1 MCLKKTHGNL
11 LFFCEKKCGIF
22 TVELNHFM
30 SKPYVKQTIKNNIS
44 FIEFYHP
51 SHNSLP
57 GDILQK
63 LVNLIKNAGD
73 NKDIKVIVL
82 QSGGDRTFCA
92 GASFKELVNISDEDS
107 GKIFFSGFANV
118 INAIRI
124 CPKLIIGRIQG
135 KTVGGGVG
143 IIAACDYSLA
153 TKYAEIKLSELNIGI
168 GPFVIGPVIERKIG
182 LSSLSQISLNPTK
195 FFTSSWA
202 KNNGLY
208 AEVFENISE
217 LDLAVQT
224 FAEELCSYNQEAMNE
239 IKKLFWRGTDHWGTL
254 LEEQAIISGRLVLSS
269 FTKEKLNKFK

>member
-1 MCLKKTHGNL
+1 MT
-11 LFFCEKKCGIF
+11 
-22 TVELNHFM
+22 
-30 SKPYVKQTIKNNIS
+30 KPYVKQTIENNTS

-57 GDILQK
+57 GDILQQ
-63 LVNLIKNAGD
+63 LVDLIKNAGD
-73 NKDIKVIVL
+73 NEDVKVIVL
-82 QSGGDRTFCA
+82 KSGGERTFCA
-92 GASFKELVNISDEDS
+92 GASFTELANISDEDS
-107 GKIFFSGFANV
+107 GKTFFSGFANV
-118 INAIRI
+118 INAMRI

>member
-1 MCLKKTHGNL
+1 
-11 LFFCEKKCGIF
+11 
-22 TVELNHFM
+22 M
-30 SKPYVKQTIKNNIS
+30 SKPYVKQTIVNNIS
-44 FIEFYHP
+44 YIEFYHP

-57 GDILQK
+57 GDILRK
-63 LVNLIKNAGD
+63 LVNLIKSAGD

-107 GKIFFSGFANV
+107 GKTFFSGFANV
-118 INAIRI
+118 INAMRI

-135 KTVGGGVG
+135 KTVGGWLG

-182 LSSLSQISLNPTK
+182 LSSFSKISLNPTR
-195 FFTSSWA
+195 FFAASWA
-202 KNNGLY
+202 KDNGLY
-208 AEVFENISE
+208 TEVFENISE

-224 FAEELCSYNQEAMNE
+224 FAEELCSFNQEAMNE
-239 IKKLFWRGTDHWGTL
+239 IKKLFWRGTDHWDALL
-254 LEEQAIISGRLVLSS
+254 LEQAKISGRLVLSN
-269 FTKEKLNKFK
+269 FTKDKLSKFK

>member
-1 MCLKKTHGNL
+1 
-11 LFFCEKKCGIF
+11 
-22 TVELNHFM
+22 M
-30 SKPYVKQTIKNNIS
+30 SKPFVKQTIKNNIS

-63 LVNLIKNAGD
+63 LVSLIKNAGN

-107 GKIFFSGFANV
+107 GKTFFSGFANV
-118 INAIRI
+118 INAMRI

-182 LSSLSQISLNPTK
+182 LSSFSKISLNPTR
-195 FFTSSWA
+195 FFAASWA
-202 KNNGLY
+202 KDNGLY
-208 AEVFENISE
+208 TEVFENISE

-224 FAEELCSYNQEAMNE
+224 FAEELCSFNQEAMNE
-239 IKKLFWRGTDHWGTL
+239 IKKLFWRGTDHWDALL
-254 LEEQAIISGRLVLSS
+254 LEQAKISGRLVLSN
-269 FTKEKLNKFK
+269 FTKDKLSKFK

>member
-1 MCLKKTHGNL
+1 
-11 LFFCEKKCGIF
+11 
-22 TVELNHFM
+22 M

-51 SHNSLP
+51 LHNSLP

-118 INAIRI
+118 INAMRI

-182 LSSLSQISLNPTK
+182 LSSFSKISLNPTR
-195 FFTSSWA
+195 FFAASWA
-202 KNNGLY
+202 KDNGLY
-208 AEVFENISE
+208 AEVFENISQ
-217 LDLAVQT
+217 LDLAVQA
-224 FAEELCSYNQEAMNE
+224 FAEELCSFNQEAMNE
-239 IKKLFWRGTDHWGTL
+239 IKKLFWRGTDHWDTL
-254 LEEQAIISGRLVLSS
+254 LLEQAKISGRFVLSS
-269 FTKEKLNKFK
+269 FTKEKLSKFK

>member
-1 MCLKKTHGNL
+1 
-11 LFFCEKKCGIF
+11 
-22 TVELNHFM
+22 M

-107 GKIFFSGFANV
+107 GKTFFSGFANV
-118 INAIRI
+118 INAMRI

-217 LDLAVQT
+217 LDLAVQA

-254 LEEQAIISGRLVLSS
+254 LQEQATISGRLVLSS

>member
-1 MCLKKTHGNL
+1 
-11 LFFCEKKCGIF
+11 
-22 TVELNHFM
+22 M

-51 SHNSLP
+51 LHNSLP

-107 GKIFFSGFANV
+107 GKIFFSGFANL
-118 INAIRI
+118 INAMRI

-182 LSSLSQISLNPTK
+182 LSSFSKISLNPTR
-195 FFTSSWA
+195 FFAASWA
-202 KNNGLY
+202 KDNGLY

-224 FAEELCSYNQEAMNE
+224 FAEELCSFNQEAMNE
-239 IKKLFWRGTDHWGTL
+239 IKKLFWRGTDHWDTL
-254 LEEQAIISGRLVLSS
+254 LLEQAKISGRLVLSS
-269 FTKEKLNKFK
+269 FTKEKLSKFK

>member
-1 MCLKKTHGNL
+1 MTKT
-11 LFFCEKKCGIF
+11 
-22 TVELNHFM
+22 
-30 SKPYVKQTIKNNIS
+30 YVKQTIENNTS

-63 LVNLIKNAGD
+63 LVSLIKNAGN

-107 GKIFFSGFANV
+107 GKTFFSGFANV
-118 INAIRI
+118 INEMRI

-143 IIAACDYSLA
+143 IIAACDYCLA

-182 LSSLSQISLNPTK
+182 LSSLTQISLNPTK
-195 FFTSSWA
+195 FFTALWA

-224 FAEELCSYNQEAMNE
+224 FAEELCNFNQEAVNE
-239 IKKLFWRGTDHWGTL
+239 MKKLLWRGTDHWGIL
-254 LEEQAIISGRLVLSS
+254 LEEQSEISGRLVLSS
-269 FTKEKLNKFK
+269 FTKDKLNKFK

>member
-1 MCLKKTHGNL
+1 
-11 LFFCEKKCGIF
+11 
-22 TVELNHFM
+22 M
-30 SKPYVKQTIKNNIS
+30 SKPFVKQTIKNNIS

-63 LVNLIKNAGD
+63 LVSLIKNAGN

-107 GKIFFSGFANV
+107 GKTFFSGFANV
-118 INAIRI
+118 INAMRI

-182 LSSLSQISLNPTK
+182 LSSFSKISLNPTR
-195 FFTSSWA
+195 FFAASWA
-202 KNNGLY
+202 KDNGLY
-208 AEVFENISE
+208 TEVFENISE

-224 FAEELCSYNQEAMNE
+224 FAEELCSFNQEAMNE
-239 IKKLFWRGTDHWGTL
+239 IKKLFWRGTDHWDTL
-254 LEEQAIISGRLVLSS
+254 LLEQAKISGRLVLSN
-269 FTKEKLNKFK
+269 FTKEKLSKFK

>member
-1 MCLKKTHGNL
+1 MP
-11 LFFCEKKCGIF
+11 
-22 TVELNHFM
+22 
-30 SKPYVKQTIKNNIS
+30 KPYAKQTIKNNIS

-63 LVNLIKNAGD
+63 LVNLINNAGD

-92 GASFKELVNISDEDS
+92 GASLKELVNISDEES
-107 GKIFFSGFANV
+107 GKTFFLGFANV
-118 INAIRI
+118 INAMRI

-135 KTVGGGVG
+135 KTVGGGLG
-143 IIAACDYSLA
+143 IIAACDYCLA

-182 LSSLSQISLNPTK
+182 LSSLSQISLNPSK
-195 FFTSSWA
+195 FFTTSWA
-202 KNNGLY
+202 KDNGLY
-208 AEVFENISE
+208 AEVFENISQ
-217 LDLAVQT
+217 LDLAVQA
-224 FAEELCSYNQEAMNE
+224 FAEELCSFNQEAVNE
-239 IKKLFWRGTDHWGTL
+239 IKKLFWRGTDHWDTL

>member
-1 MCLKKTHGNL
+1 MP
-11 LFFCEKKCGIF
+11 
-22 TVELNHFM
+22 
-30 SKPYVKQTIKNNIS
+30 KPYAKQTIKNNIS

-107 GKIFFSGFANV
+107 GKTFFSGFANV
-118 INAIRI
+118 INAMRI

-135 KTVGGGVG
+135 KTVGGGLG
-143 IIAACDYSLA
+143 IIAACDYCLA

-182 LSSLSQISLNPTK
+182 LSSLSQISLNPSK
-195 FFTSSWA
+195 FFTTSWA
-202 KNNGLY
+202 KDNGLY
-208 AEVFENISE
+208 TEVFENISE
-217 LDLAVQT
+217 LDLAVQA
-224 FAEELCSYNQEAMNE
+224 FAEELCSFNQEAVNE
-239 IKKLFWRGTDHWGTL
+239 IKKLFWRGTDHWDTL

>member
-1 MCLKKTHGNL
+1 MP
-11 LFFCEKKCGIF
+11 
-22 TVELNHFM
+22 
-30 SKPYVKQTIKNNIS
+30 KPYAKQTIKNNIS

-107 GKIFFSGFANV
+107 GKTFFSGFANV
-118 INAIRI
+118 INAMRI

-182 LSSLSQISLNPTK
+182 LSSFSKISLNPTR
-195 FFTSSWA
+195 FFAASWA
-202 KNNGLY
+202 KDNGLY
-208 AEVFENISE
+208 TEVFENISE

-224 FAEELCSYNQEAMNE
+224 FAEELCSFNQEAMNE
-239 IKKLFWRGTDHWGTL
+239 IKKLFWRGTDHWDALL
-254 LEEQAIISGRLVLSS
+254 LEQAKISGRLVLSN
-269 FTKEKLNKFK
+269 FTKDKLSKFK

>member
-1 MCLKKTHGNL
+1 MP
-11 LFFCEKKCGIF
+11 
-22 TVELNHFM
+22 
-30 SKPYVKQTIKNNIS
+30 KPYAKQTIKNNIS

-107 GKIFFSGFANV
+107 GKTFFSGFANV
-118 INAIRI
+118 INAMRI

-135 KTVGGGVG
+135 KTVGGGLG
-143 IIAACDYSLA
+143 IIAACDYCLA

-182 LSSLSQISLNPTK
+182 LSSLSQISLNPSK
-195 FFTSSWA
+195 FFTTSWA
-202 KNNGLY
+202 KDNGLY
-208 AEVFENISE
+208 AEVFENISQ
-217 LDLAVQT
+217 LDLAVQA
-224 FAEELCSYNQEAMNE
+224 FAEGLCSFNQEAVNE
-239 IKKLFWRGTDHWGTL
+239 IKKLFWRGTDHWDTL

>member
-1 MCLKKTHGNL
+1 MP
-11 LFFCEKKCGIF
+11 
-22 TVELNHFM
+22 
-30 SKPYVKQTIKNNIS
+30 KPYAKQTIKNNIS

-107 GKIFFSGFANV
+107 GKTFFSGFANV
-118 INAIRI
+118 INAMRI

-135 KTVGGGVG
+135 KTVGGGLG
-143 IIAACDYSLA
+143 IIAACDYCLA

-182 LSSLSQISLNPTK
+182 LSSLSQISLNPSK
-195 FFTSSWA
+195 FFTTSWA
-202 KNNGLY
+202 KDNGLY
-208 AEVFENISE
+208 AEVFKNISQ
-217 LDLAVQT
+217 LDLAVQA
-224 FAEELCSYNQEAMNE
+224 FAEELCSFNQEAVNE
-239 IKKLFWRGTDHWGTL
+239 IKKLFWRGTDHWDTL

>member
-1 MCLKKTHGNL
+1 MP
-11 LFFCEKKCGIF
+11 
-22 TVELNHFM
+22 
-30 SKPYVKQTIKNNIS
+30 KPYAKQTIKNNIS

-107 GKIFFSGFANV
+107 GKTFFSGFANV
-118 INAIRI
+118 INAMRI

-135 KTVGGGVG
+135 KTVGGGLG
-143 IIAACDYSLA
+143 IIAACDYCLA

-182 LSSLSQISLNPTK
+182 LSSLSQISLNPSK
-195 FFTSSWA
+195 FFTTSWA
-202 KNNGLY
+202 KDNGLY
-208 AEVFENISE
+208 AEVFENISQ

-224 FAEELCSYNQEAMNE
+224 FAEELCSFNQEAVNE
-239 IKKLFWRGTDHWGTL
+239 IKKLFWRGTDHWDTL

>member
-1 MCLKKTHGNL
+1 
-11 LFFCEKKCGIF
+11 
-22 TVELNHFM
+22 M
-30 SKPYVKQTIKNNIS
+30 SKTYVKQTIVNNIS
-44 FIEFYHP
+44 YIEFYHP

-57 GDILQK
+57 GDILRK
-63 LVNLIKNAGD
+63 LVNLIKSAGD

-107 GKIFFSGFANV
+107 GKTFFSGFANV
-118 INAIRI
+118 INAMRI

-182 LSSLSQISLNPTK
+182 LSSFSKISLNPTR
-195 FFTSSWA
+195 FFAASWA
-202 KNNGLY
+202 KDNGLY
-208 AEVFENISE
+208 TEVFENISE

-224 FAEELCSYNQEAMNE
+224 FAEELCSFNQEAMNE
-239 IKKLFWRGTDHWGTL
+239 IKKLFWRGTDHWDALL
-254 LEEQAIISGRLVLSS
+254 LEQAKISGRLVLSN
-269 FTKEKLNKFK
+269 FTKDKLSKFK

>member
-1 MCLKKTHGNL
+1 
-11 LFFCEKKCGIF
+11 
-22 TVELNHFM
+22 M

-107 GKIFFSGFANV
+107 GKTFFSGFANV
-118 INAIRI
+118 INAMRI

-208 AEVFENISE
+208 SEVFENISE

>member
-1 MCLKKTHGNL
+1 
-11 LFFCEKKCGIF
+11 
-22 TVELNHFM
+22 M

-118 INAIRI
+118 INAMRI

-182 LSSLSQISLNPTK
+182 LSSFSKISLNPTR
-195 FFTSSWA
+195 FFAASWA
-202 KNNGLY
+202 KDNGLY

-224 FAEELCSYNQEAMNE
+224 FAEELCSFNQEAMNE
-239 IKKLFWRGTDHWGTL
+239 IKKLFWRGTDHWDTL
-254 LEEQAIISGRLVLSS
+254 LLEQAKISGRLVLSN
-269 FTKEKLNKFK
+269 FTKEKLSKFK

>member
-1 MCLKKTHGNL
+1 MP
-11 LFFCEKKCGIF
+11 
-22 TVELNHFM
+22 
-30 SKPYVKQTIKNNIS
+30 KPYAKQTIKNNIS

-107 GKIFFSGFANV
+107 GKTFFSGFANV
-118 INAIRI
+118 INAMRI

-143 IIAACDYSLA
+143 IIAACDYCLA

-182 LSSLSQISLNPTK
+182 LSSLSQISLNPSK
-195 FFTSSWA
+195 FFTTSWA
-202 KNNGLY
+202 KDNGLY
-208 AEVFENISE
+208 TEVFENISE
-217 LDLAVQT
+217 LDLAVQA
-224 FAEELCSYNQEAMNE
+224 FAEELCSFNQEAVNE
-239 IKKLFWRGTDHWGTL
+239 IKKLFWRGTDHWDTL

>member
-1 MCLKKTHGNL
+1 MP
-11 LFFCEKKCGIF
+11 
-22 TVELNHFM
+22 
-30 SKPYVKQTIKNNIS
+30 KPYAKQTIKNNIS

-107 GKIFFSGFANV
+107 GKTFFSGFANV
-118 INAIRI
+118 INAMRI

-143 IIAACDYSLA
+143 IIAACDYCLA
-153 TKYAEIKLSELNIGI
+153 TKHAEIKLSELNIGI
-168 GPFVIGPVIERKIG
+168 GPFVVGPVIERKIG
-182 LSSLSQISLNPTK
+182 LSSLSQISLNPSK
-195 FFTSSWA
+195 FFTTSWA
-202 KNNGLY
+202 KDNGLY
-208 AEVFENISE
+208 AEVFENISQ
-217 LDLAVQT
+217 LDLAVQA
-224 FAEELCSYNQEAMNE
+224 FAEELCSFNQEAVNE
-239 IKKLFWRGTDHWGTL
+239 IKKLFWRGTDHWDTL

>member
-1 MCLKKTHGNL
+1 L
-11 LFFCEKKCGIF
+11 
-22 TVELNHFM
+22 
-30 SKPYVKQTIKNNIS
+30 
-44 FIEFYHP
+44 
-51 SHNSLP
+51 HNSLP

-118 INAIRI
+118 INAMRI

-182 LSSLSQISLNPTK
+182 LSSFSKISLNPSR
-195 FFTSSWA
+195 FFKASWA
-202 KNNGLY
+202 KDNGLY
-208 AEVFENISE
+208 AEVFENISQ
-217 LDLAVQT
+217 LDLAVQA
-224 FAEELCSYNQEAMNE
+224 FAEELCSFNQEAMNE
-239 IKKLFWRGTDHWGTL
+239 IKKLFWRGTDHWDTL
-254 LEEQAIISGRLVLSS
+254 LLEQAKISGRLVLSS
-269 FTKEKLNKFK
+269 FTKEKLSKFK

>member
-1 MCLKKTHGNL
+1 MP
-11 LFFCEKKCGIF
+11 
-22 TVELNHFM
+22 
-30 SKPYVKQTIKNNIS
+30 KPYAKQTIKNNIS

-107 GKIFFSGFANV
+107 GKTFFSGFANV
-118 INAIRI
+118 INAMRI

-143 IIAACDYSLA
+143 IIAACDYCLA

-182 LSSLSQISLNPTK
+182 LSSLSQISLNPSK
-195 FFTSSWA
+195 FFTTSWA
-202 KNNGLY
+202 KDNGLY
-208 AEVFENISE
+208 AEVFENISQ
-217 LDLAVQT
+217 LDLAVQA
-224 FAEELCSYNQEAMNE
+224 FAEELCSFNQEAVNE
-239 IKKLFWRGTDHWGTL
+239 IKKLFWRGTDHWDTL

>member
-1 MCLKKTHGNL
+1 
-11 LFFCEKKCGIF
+11 
-22 TVELNHFM
+22 M

-107 GKIFFSGFANV
+107 GKIFFSGFANL
-118 INAIRI
+118 INAMRI

-182 LSSLSQISLNPTK
+182 LSSFSKISLNPTR
-195 FFTSSWA
+195 FFGASWA
-202 KNNGLY
+202 KDNGLY

-224 FAEELCSYNQEAMNE
+224 FAEELCSFNQEAMNE
-239 IKKLFWRGTDHWGTL
+239 IKKLFWRGTDHWDTL

-269 FTKEKLNKFK
+269 FTKEKLSKFK

>member
-1 MCLKKTHGNL
+1 
-11 LFFCEKKCGIF
+11 
-22 TVELNHFM
+22 M
-30 SKPYVKQTIKNNIS
+30 SKTYVKQTIVNNIS
-44 FIEFYHP
+44 YIEFYHP

-107 GKIFFSGFANV
+107 GKTFFSGFANV
-118 INAIRI
+118 INAMRI

-143 IIAACDYSLA
+143 IIAACDYCLA

-182 LSSLSQISLNPTK
+182 LSSLSQISLNPSK
-195 FFTSSWA
+195 FFTTSWA
-202 KNNGLY
+202 KDNGLY
-208 AEVFENISE
+208 TEVFENISE
-217 LDLAVQT
+217 LDLAVQA
-224 FAEELCSYNQEAMNE
+224 FAEELCSFNQEAMNE
-239 IKKLFWRGTDHWGTL
+239 IKKLFWRGTDHWDTL
-254 LEEQAIISGRLVLSS
+254 LDEQAKISGRLVLSS

>member
-1 MCLKKTHGNL
+1 
-11 LFFCEKKCGIF
+11 
-22 TVELNHFM
+22 M

-107 GKIFFSGFANV
+107 GKTFFSGFANV
-118 INAIRI
+118 INAMRI

-182 LSSLSQISLNPTK
+182 LSSFSKISLNPTR
-195 FFTSSWA
+195 FFAASWA
-202 KNNGLY
+202 KDNGLY
-208 AEVFENISE
+208 TEVFENISE

-224 FAEELCSYNQEAMNE
+224 FAEELCSFNQEAMNE
-239 IKKLFWRGTDHWGTL
+239 IKKLFWRGTDHWDALL
-254 LEEQAIISGRLVLSS
+254 LEQAKISGRLVLSN
-269 FTKEKLNKFK
+269 FTKDKLSKFK

>member
-1 MCLKKTHGNL
+1 MP
-11 LFFCEKKCGIF
+11 
-22 TVELNHFM
+22 
-30 SKPYVKQTIKNNIS
+30 KPYAKQTIKNNIS

-107 GKIFFSGFANV
+107 GKTFFSGFANV
-118 INAIRI
+118 INAMRI

-135 KTVGGGVG
+135 KTVGGGLG
-143 IIAACDYSLA
+143 IIAACDYCLA

-182 LSSLSQISLNPTK
+182 LSSLSQISLNPSK
-195 FFTSSWA
+195 FFTTSWA
-202 KNNGLY
+202 KDNGLY
-208 AEVFENISE
+208 AEVFENISQ
-217 LDLAVQT
+217 LDLAVQA
-224 FAEELCSYNQEAMNE
+224 FAEELCSFNQEAVNE
-239 IKKLFWRGTDHWGTL
+239 IKKLFWRGTDHWDTL

>member
-1 MCLKKTHGNL
+1 
-11 LFFCEKKCGIF
+11 
-22 TVELNHFM
+22 M
-30 SKPYVKQTIKNNIS
+30 SKPFVKQTIKNNIS
-44 FIEFYHP
+44 FIEFHHP

-107 GKIFFSGFANV
+107 GKTFFSGFANV
-118 INAIRI
+118 INAMRI

-182 LSSLSQISLNPTK
+182 LSSFSKISLNPTR
-195 FFTSSWA
+195 FFAASWA
-202 KNNGLY
+202 KDNGLY
-208 AEVFENISE
+208 TEVFENISE

-224 FAEELCSYNQEAMNE
+224 FAEELCSFNQEAMNE
-239 IKKLFWRGTDHWGTL
+239 IKKLFWRGTGHWDALL
-254 LEEQAIISGRLVLSS
+254 LEQAKISGRLVLSN
-269 FTKEKLNKFK
+269 FTKDKLSKFK